1 MDFTAH
7 RLRTGTVTDAARE
20 GGALRLRVDLG
31 GGDRRAATANIT
43 ERYAP
48 EDMLGRPVVV
58 VLDPPG
64 GAPGE
69 VIVLA
74 AVSAEHGAV
83 LLRPDAPVPDGS
95 VVV

>member
-7 RLRTGTVTDAARE
+7 RLRTGTVTEATRE
-20 GGALRLRVDLG
+20 GNALHLRVDLG
-31 GGDRRAATANIT
+31 GDLRTATANIT